1 MNLIQHYC
9 VEIRTMLQN
18 EVADITDTCTV
29 PPSVLVLYMYMYTWT
44 VQVHDGV
51 QVIKALMHTGIE
63 RTGNREYRRITA
75 VRFTQQI
82 N

>member
-1 MNLIQHYC
+1 M
-9 VEIRTMLQN
+9 
-18 EVADITDTCTV
+18 
-29 PPSVLVLYMYMYTWT
+29 
-44 VQVHDGV
+44 HDGV